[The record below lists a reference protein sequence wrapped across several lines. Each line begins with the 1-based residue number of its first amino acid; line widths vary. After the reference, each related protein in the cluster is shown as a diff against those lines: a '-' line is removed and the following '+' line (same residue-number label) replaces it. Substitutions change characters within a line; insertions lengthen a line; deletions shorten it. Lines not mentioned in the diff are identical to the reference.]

1 MNSPSIEIRRH
12 LRLAL
17 QCMLLAVG
25 AGSAWSGLVPLDA
38 AVVTSGSVVVESNI
52 KKVQHPT
59 GGIVGEILV
68 KEGQAVENGQVVVRL
83 DETVTRANLGIV
95 VNELMAVHARI
106 ARLTAE
112 RDQEPTLTFPPELV
126 ARALT
131 FSDVDQIVNGEL
143 RLFASRRETRE
154 GQRAQLVERAG
165 QLKKEIGGLTEQL
178 TASKALFSISSN
190 DLVDLAG
197 LKAKGLVQRTRI
209 AQLEREI
216 AQTRGQVGDLTAR
229 IASAHGKVAE
239 INLQI
244 SQLDK
249 DHQSEVN
256 KDLREATT
264 KLGEL
269 QERRVAAEDQ
279 LKRVEIKAP
288 IAGTVHQ
295 LAVHTVGGVIPQTE
309 PLMMIVPDAERL
321 VIEVKI
327 APQDRDQV
335 RVGQPAR
342 MRFTAF
348 NQRVTPEVWGTLL
361 RVAADLTKEPQT
373 NTAYYT
379 AAIAIDEDQLKRLKG
394 LKILPGMPVDAFI
407 RTGSRTFASYIAKPI
422 SDQMERAF
430 RER

>member
-1 MNSPSIEIRRH
+1 MTSPSLEIHRH

-17 QCMLLAVG
+17 ICMLIAVG
-25 AGSAWSGLVPLDA
+25 AGSAWSGLIPLDA

-68 KEGQAVENGQVVVRL
+68 KEGQYVENGQVVVRL
-83 DETVTRANLGIV
+83 DETVTRANLGIII
-95 VNELMAVHARI
+95 NELMATHARI
-106 ARLTAE
+106 ARLIAE
-112 RDQEPTLTFPPELV
+112 RDQEALVSYPPELI
-126 ARALT
+126 ARASVLP
-131 FSDVDQIVNGEL
+131 DVDQILTGEL
-143 RLFASRRETRE
+143 RLFVSRRETRD
-154 GQRAQLVERAG
+154 GQRAQLFERAG
-165 QLKKEIGGLTEQL
+165 QLEQEIGGLAEQL
-178 TASKALFSISSN
+178 KASQTLFSISSN
-190 DLVDLAG
+190 DLDDLAG

-229 IASAHGKVAE
+229 IASARGKVAE
-239 INLQI
+239 IKLQI
-244 SQLDK
+244 NQLDK

-269 QERRVAAEDQ
+269 LERRVAAEDQ

-288 IAGTVHQ
+288 MSGTVHQ

-309 PLMMIVPDAERL
+309 PLMMIVPDSDRL
-321 VIEVKI
+321 VIEVRV
-327 APQDRDQV
+327 APNDRDQV

-342 MRFTAF
+342 MRFSAF

-361 RVAADLTKEPQT
+361 RVAGDLTKEPQT

-379 AAIAIDEDQLKRLKG
+379 AAIAIDEDQLKQLKG
-394 LKILPGMPVDAFI
+394 LKIVPGMPVDAFI
-407 RTGSRTFASYIAKPI
+407 RTGSRTFASYITKPI
-422 SDQMERAF
+422 TDQMERAF